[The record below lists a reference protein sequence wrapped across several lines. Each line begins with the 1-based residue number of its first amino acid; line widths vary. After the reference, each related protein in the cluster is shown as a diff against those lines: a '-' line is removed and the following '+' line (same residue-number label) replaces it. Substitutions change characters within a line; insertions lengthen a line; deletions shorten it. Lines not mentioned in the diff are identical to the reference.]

1 MVDLKSLIA
10 DAGITI
16 SINRCPV
23 WYNTSS
29 KPLPIIDKSPK
40 RFLVIPH
47 DLLDALDDFTFSF
60 KVVYQNYVCLSR
72 NWSLSEEKTGMLS
85 NMLKL

>member
-1 MVDLKSLIA
+1 MEQ
-10 DAGITI
+10 
-16 SINRCPV
+16 
-23 WYNTSS
+23 
-29 KPLPIIDKSPK
+29 SPK
-40 RFLVIPH
+40 QFLVIPH
-47 DLLDALDDFTFSF
+47 DLLDALDDFPFSF